1 MTREMYRLRD
11 IDNRGDDGA
20 PFEFTVPTLT
30 EVVPY
35 VDGPLRG
42 DGEEPMTDH
51 VDIVFDGPPEHV
63 AGRFVEVED
72 AQGQGLKFGEW
83 VERPDGYWAL
93 RIDVG
98 EIRAEAQVEVLTRL
112 SKARRINKIEDMA
125 AYMRRQADRI
135 AREAGIEN
143 NEGDER

>member
-1 MTREMYRLRD
+1 
-11 IDNRGDDGA
+11 
-20 PFEFTVPTLT
+20 
-30 EVVPY
+30 
-35 VDGPLRG
+35 
-42 DGEEPMTDH
+42 MTDH

-98 EIRAEAQVEVLTRL
+98 EIRAEAQVEALREVAQDAEWSDVALPGMTATGVIRGVR
-112 SKARRINKIEDMA
+112 AR
-125 AYMRRQADRI
+125 ADRI
-135 AREAGIEN
+135 AREAGIETG
-143 NEGDER
+143 EK